1 MKINYVQWPATLE
14 PDSPIFAQIA
24 GQIRESRPDVLVTN
38 EMPFG
43 GWVWTVPRFDRAVA
57 EHSVALHGEATGLA
71 ALRALGVPIVI
82 SSRPVWAGERVSN
95 EAFALVDGAYVTLHH
110 KHYFPEEAGW
120 FEATWFRTKAP
131 GFEVHDLAGLRVGV
145 LLCTEAMFNERA
157 RAYGRAGADLIVVP
171 RAGGGASPRWSAAC
185 AMAAVA
191 SGAYVVSSN
200 RVGVSLRGDADFG
213 GDGMAFGPDG
223 GPLGMT
229 STAMPMATLELSL
242 AEAAAAKRAYP
253 CYVSEAL
260 RFAGDD
266 TPAG

>member
-1 MKINYVQWPATLE
+1 MKINYVQWPAMLE
-14 PDSPIFAQIA
+14 PDSPAFAQIA
-24 GQIRESRPDVLVTN
+24 REVRASQPDVLVTN

-43 GWVWTVPRFDRAVA
+43 DWVWTVPSFDRAVA
-57 EHSVALHGEATGLA
+57 QRSVDLHGESTGLA
-71 ALRALGVPIVI
+71 ALRSLGVPIVI
-82 SSRPVWAGERVSN
+82 SSRPVWAGEHVSN

-110 KHYFPEEAGW
+110 KHYFPEEPGW

-171 RAGGGASPRWSAAC
+171 RAGGGAAPRWAAAC
-185 AMAAVA
+185 AMAAVV

-200 RVGVSLRGDADFG
+200 RVGLSLRGDAEFG
-213 GDGMAFGPDG
+213 GDGLAFGPDG
-223 GPLGMT
+223 SRLGIT
-229 STAMPMATLELSL
+229 SAATPMATLELSL
-242 AEAAAAKRAYP
+242 NEAAAAKRGYP

-260 RFAGDD
+260 QFAEAETG
-266 TPAG
+266 AK